1 MTYKLNPEVK
11 KIQSPVVVKFSNQAA
26 EMTFAN
32 GAALADAVF
41 DRYYLIE
48 SLAAESGSVVLT
60 LRENDTINA
69 VNWAGEEA
77 VSFF

>member
-11 KIQSPVVVKFSNQAA
+11 KIQSPVVVKFSNRAA
-26 EMTFAN
+26 EMTFAS

-41 DRYYLIE
+41 DRNYLIE
-48 SLAAESGSVVLT
+48 SLVAEGDSIVLT
-60 LRENDTINA
+60 VRENDTINA

>member
-11 KIQSPVVVKFSNQAA
+11 KIRSPVVVKFSHQAA
-26 EMTFAN
+26 EMSFAS

-41 DRYYLIE
+41 DRNYLIE
-48 SLAAESGSVVLT
+48 SLAAEGDSIVLT
-60 LRENDTINA
+60 VRENDTINA
-69 VNWAGEEA
+69 VNWVGEEA